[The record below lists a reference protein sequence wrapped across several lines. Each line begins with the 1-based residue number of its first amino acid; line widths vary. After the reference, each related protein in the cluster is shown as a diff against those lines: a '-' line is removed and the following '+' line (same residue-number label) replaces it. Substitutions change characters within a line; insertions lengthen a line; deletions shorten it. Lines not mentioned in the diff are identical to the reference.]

1 MCRTGKLPIDR
12 QGCAASSPLCAIN
25 DVVSA
30 MQLARNGANVHHVT
44 GRPDGTT
51 ALHECVARG
60 HERVADLL
68 LHYGA
73 SPFLE
78 NARGAPRSA
87 QYCCPLVYCSILGHS
102 AKN

>member
-1 MCRTGKLPIDR
+1 M
-12 QGCAASSPLCAIN
+12 
-25 DVVSA
+25 SA
-30 MQLARNGANVHHVT
+30 VQLARNGANVHHVT

-78 NARGAPRSA
+78 NARGTSIPRVA
-87 QYCCPLVYCSILGHS
+87 QYCCPFGILLKFR
-102 AKN
+102 AIARCVEELA